1 MFLEIIADIGYLIQ
15 FMNVILF
22 YRGFSK
28 NRKAF
33 QFFFYYLFTMFV
45 IQIIVSLFQFFN
57 MNNLFLSHFY
67 FILQFILLSCFYLNL
82 NMNDLQ
88 KRIIKISLF
97 FCIALLVIQYTLDA
111 EQFFKFN
118 LFEIFI
124 TSFLIII
131 YAVFYLYNLLDQKE
145 KKFYYINLGIII
157 YLFGSTV
164 LFLAGDLLTLY
175 ALRLEI
181 SIWILNALLFIVY
194 QILIFVEW
202 KKNFSLKGVKSE

>member
-1 MFLEIIADIGYLIQ
+1 
-15 FMNVILF
+15 MNVILF

>member
-1 MFLEIIADIGYLIQ
+1 MILDILAYLGNFLLFVNVLQ
-15 FMNVILF
+15 FF
-22 YRGFSK
+22 KGFSK
-28 NRKAF
+28 NGKAF
-33 QFFFYYLFTMFV
+33 KIFAFYLILMFFT
-45 IQIIVSLFQFFN
+45 QISVSTLKLLSI
-57 MNNLFLSHFY
+57 NNLFLSHFY
-67 FILQFILLSCFYLNL
+67 FIIQFIMLSCFYLNL

-181 SIWILNALLFIVY
+181 SIWVLNALLFIIY

-202 KKNFSLKGVKSE
+202 KKSFSLKGVKSE

>member
-1 MFLEIIADIGYLIQ
+1 MILDILAYLGNFLLFVNVLQ
-15 FMNVILF
+15 FF
-22 YRGFSK
+22 KGFSK
-28 NRKAF
+28 NGKAF
-33 QFFFYYLFTMFV
+33 KILAFYLILMFFT
-45 IQIIVSLFQFFN
+45 QISVSTLKLLSI
-57 MNNLFLSHFY
+57 NNLFLSHFY
-67 FILQFILLSCFYLNL
+67 FIIQFIMLSCFYLNL

-164 LFLAGDLLTLY
+164 LFLAGDLLTLH

-181 SIWILNALLFIVY
+181 SIWVLNALLFIIY

-202 KKNFSLKGVKSE
+202 KKSFSLKGVKSE

>member
-1 MFLEIIADIGYLIQ
+1 
-15 FMNVILF
+15 
-22 YRGFSK
+22 
-28 NRKAF
+28 
-33 QFFFYYLFTMFV
+33 MFV